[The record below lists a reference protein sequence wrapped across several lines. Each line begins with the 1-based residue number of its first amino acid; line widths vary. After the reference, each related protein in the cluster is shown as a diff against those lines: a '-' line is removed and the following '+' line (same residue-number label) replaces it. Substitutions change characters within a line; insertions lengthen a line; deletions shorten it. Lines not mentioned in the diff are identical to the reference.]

1 MKTREISDKMA
12 DRLRAVRK
20 EHGMNL
26 TDLVISTEVSKTQLI
41 RFYTSDRRIFTEET
55 YEKLWRFAYYYD
67 K

>member
-12 DRLRAVRK
+12 DRLRTVRK
-20 EHGMNL
+20 EHNMSL

-55 YEKLWRFAYYYD
+55 FEKLWRFAYYYD

>member
-12 DRLRAVRK
+12 DRLRAVKK
-20 EHGMNL
+20 EHKMEL
-26 TDLVISTEVSKTQLI
+26 DDLIISTEVSKTQLI

-55 YEKLWRFAYYYD
+55 FEKLWRFAYYYD

>member
-20 EHGMNL
+20 EHNMSL

-55 YEKLWRFAYYYD
+55 FEKLWRFAYYYD

>member
-1 MKTREISDKMA
+1 MA

>member
-1 MKTREISDKMA
+1 MKTRKISDKMA

>member
-20 EHGMNL
+20 EHNMSL

-41 RFYTSDRRIFTEET
+41 RFYTSDHRIFTEET
-55 YEKLWRFAYYYD
+55 FEKLWRFAYYYE